1 LREGTQPR
9 ISRKKRIALLVIV
22 PLALALHVWLIALG
36 GGWRIFALTEAG
48 IGIFLALALRDLK
61 KMNGE

>member
-1 LREGTQPR
+1 MREATQPGL
-9 ISRKKRIALLVIV
+9 SRKKRIALLVVV
-22 PLALALHVWLIALG
+22 PLALALHAWLIALG